1 MSRPIDGPDLTEP
14 IMQRLGFHRVSSRR
28 GRSRRRRR
36 WGARGATIVLLLAV
50 VGIGLQLHHHSP
62 AARTPTGPTLPSAVR
77 HDLLRHRT
85 TINRAI
91 KSIRDLSPHGG
102 LLLPANHPQA
112 PQGNEPLNNAVGR
125 STPGPFRWV

>member
-1 MSRPIDGPDLTEP
+1 MSWPIDGPDLTEP
-14 IMQRLGFHRVSSRR
+14 IMRRLGFHRVSSWRA
-28 GRSRRRRR
+28 RSHRRRR
-36 WGARGATIVLLLAV
+36 WGARGATIVLLFAV
-50 VGIGLQLHHHSP
+50 VGIGLQLHRHSP

-77 HDLLRHRT
+77 HDLLRHGT
-85 TINRAI
+85 TINRAL

-102 LLLPANHPQA
+102 IQLPANHPQA